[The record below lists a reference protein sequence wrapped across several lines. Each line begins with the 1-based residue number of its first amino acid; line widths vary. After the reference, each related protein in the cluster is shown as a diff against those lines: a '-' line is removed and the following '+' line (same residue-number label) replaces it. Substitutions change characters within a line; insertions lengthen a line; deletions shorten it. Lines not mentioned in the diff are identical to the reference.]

1 MFELCILSHVVAVA
15 VTEEV
20 SLTAVPAKTE
30 NPLLDS
36 PIKSPSVGNISAAKM
51 LNKKITEIAFAISSS
66 SALMTG
72 AVAAIAE
79 PPQMEDPTPTKV
91 AVLLSRLNFFCN
103 NHAQNR
109 EVVIVDKIIGKEV
122 VPTIKTCDKLRPNPS
137 KTTANCRIYFDVNLI
152 PAPVLAL
159 SL

>member
-1 MFELCILSHVVAVA
+1 MFELWILSHVVAVA

-66 SALMTG
+66 SALMRALPLPEAG
-72 AVAAIAE
+72 FIRGRI
-79 PPQMEDPTPTKV
+79 
-91 AVLLSRLNFFCN
+91 RLV
-103 NHAQNR
+103 
-109 EVVIVDKIIGKEV
+109 EK
-122 VPTIKTCDKLRPNPS
+122 
-137 KTTANCRIYFDVNLI
+137 
-152 PAPVLAL
+152 
-159 SL
+159 